1 MNGSIVVHTTPW
13 PTASYLM
20 LIRLSNGSQALTGG
34 LEFSNLVAQP
44 LAISSSSLQDMVGSE
59 DIALKLTKI
68 PVYVDSANLPL
79 KTQSIFGPHAGHLMG
94 SGMLF
99 AKNAK
104 RITALF
110 PSLLPLCGQSRNSSG
125 SFGIQKWLSCCLA
138 QGHNKYHCKELI
150 PATFNILCSWHIY
163 RGLT

>member
-1 MNGSIVVHTTPW
+1 M
-13 PTASYLM
+13 
-20 LIRLSNGSQALTGG
+20 
-34 LEFSNLVAQP
+34 
-44 LAISSSSLQDMVGSE
+44 DGSE
-59 DIALKLTKI
+59 GIAVKLMKN
-68 PVYVDSANLPL
+68 PAYVDFATQRL

-99 AKNAK
+99 VKNAK

-150 PATFNILCSWHIY
+150 PATFNILCS
-163 RGLT
+163 

>member
-1 MNGSIVVHTTPW
+1 M
-13 PTASYLM
+13 
-20 LIRLSNGSQALTGG
+20 
-34 LEFSNLVAQP
+34 
-44 LAISSSSLQDMVGSE
+44 DGSE
-59 DIALKLTKI
+59 DIALKLMRI
-68 PVYVDSANLPL
+68 PVNVDFATQRL
-79 KTQSIFGPHAGHLMG
+79 KTLHIFGPHAGHLMG

-99 AKNAK
+99 VKNVK

-150 PATFNILCSWHIY
+150 PATFNILCS
-163 RGLT
+163 